1 MALELVGGAFLSSF
15 LSVLF
20 DRLASR
26 QVVDFISK
34 QKVNYGLLRKLKMKL
49 LSVNAVLDDA
59 EDKQFRNPNVREWL
73 DELKHALYVA
83 GDLLDEITTEAL
95 GSQVHDLSSTNS
107 TFEFDKSMEHKLF
120 ETLERLELIMKEK
133 DEIGLKES
141 FKDKPQPARS
151 LEVSSLVNDFD
162 VYGREEDKKFII
174 NLLLSDNATDDKLSV
189 VPVVGMGGIGKTTLA
204 QLVYNDERVKLHF
217 DLQAW
222 VCVSVEFD
230 ILRTTQKLYGSITSQ
245 SCGVTELDLL
255 QVKLKELL
263 TDKKF
268 LLVLDDVWNENNID
282 WDVFKRPFE
291 SGARGSKIIVT
302 TRIEGVSSVMGT
314 VASHRLM
321 QMSEEDCWLLFA
333 KHAFKNADVLR
344 SNPNLEVIG
353 RQIVGKCK
361 GLPLA
366 AKSLGGLLRSEL
378 SIGKWENVLKS
389 DLWDL
394 SDREMNILPALWLSY
409 HHLPSHLKRCFA
421 YCSIFPKGYE
431 FKRSELVLLWMAED
445 LLQPKN
451 KKTLEEIGED
461 YFDILI
467 SRSFFQHL
475 FDNYHHDPIYTMH
488 DLIND
493 LAKVVSGDFCIR
505 LEEEESINNV
515 SKARHFS
522 YIKSSD
528 HGFEKFEAL
537 CRAKYLR
544 TFLPF
549 RSYSPHQ
556 YFPMSN
562 KVLYD
567 LLPMLQYLRVL
578 NLSDYDIKELPGS
591 ICNLK
596 HLRHLDLSR
605 SSIEK
610 LPDTLCSLYNLQTLV
625 LRNCG
630 AISTLPSHFG
640 RLLNLRYLDLRGTGL
655 EKMPP
660 NMGKLK
666 NLQVL
671 TDFILDKHS
680 GYNIAE
686 LKELQNLRGTLHIS
700 GLHNIIHVGDALEAN
715 MRDKK
720 NLTELALKWGDDIED
735 SQKDREVLEK
745 LQPHTNLKDLVLEL
759 YGGTRFPDWLGDES
773 FSNLAYVRFSDCNFC
788 CFLPPLG
795 QLPSL
800 RTLWIQRL
808 NEVVSIGP
816 EFYGSIRNG
825 VLKPFRSLKELRI
838 MNMMEWREWY
848 DLGGNTEGG
857 VFPNL
862 CGLHISNCPKLS
874 EILPLDNFPKLEW
887 LELWNLESFSG
898 SLPQESHCVV
908 ALSLSRLEIWGCPNF
923 ACFPS
928 YSRINA
934 PKLADLDIHTCMKFQ
949 SLPEQMHTFGSFLQ
963 HLTIR
968 NCPELESFPEGGLPP
983 ALKSLEFHCS
993 KRLFA
998 SRSQWGLSRL
1008 SSLRKLIIRFK
1019 ECEAEVDSFPEEGML
1034 PTSLTSLSFST
1045 LPSAMRMDGKEL
1057 KRLTSLEDL
1066 AILDCPELRTMPER
1080 QRRRLA

>member
-15 LSVLF
+15 VSVLF

-291 SGARGSKIIVT
+291 SGARGSKTIVT
-302 TRIEGVSSVMGT
+302 TRIESVSSVMGT

-505 LEEEESINNV
+505 LEEEESINN
-515 SKARHFS
+515 
-522 YIKSSD
+522 ITI
-528 HGFEKFEAL
+528 
-537 CRAKYLR
+537 LR
-544 TFLPF
+544 I
-549 RSYSPHQ
+549 R
-556 YFPMSN
+556 
-562 KVLYD
+562 
-567 LLPMLQYLRVL
+567 
-578 NLSDYDIKELPGS
+578 
-591 ICNLK
+591 NLK

-630 AISTLPSHFG
+630 AISKLPSHFG
-640 RLLNLRYLDLRGTGL
+640 RLINLRHLDLRGTGL
-655 EKMPP
+655 KEMPP
-660 NMGKLK
+660 KMGKLK
-666 NLQVL
+666 DLQVL

-720 NLTELALKWGDDIED
+720 NLTELVLKWGDDIED
-735 SQKDREVLEK
+735 SQKDREVLDK
-745 LQPHTNLKDLVLEL
+745 LQPHENLKELVIEF

-773 FSNLAYVRFSDCNFC
+773 FSHLAYVRFSDCNFC

-825 VLKPFRSLKELRI
+825 VLRPFRSLKELRI
-838 MNMMEWREWY
+838 MNM
-848 DLGGNTEGG
+848 NG
-857 VFPNL
+857 V
-862 CGLHISNCPKLS
+862 
-874 EILPLDNFPKLEW
+874 IL
-887 LELWNLESFSG
+887 
-898 SLPQESHCVV
+898 VV
-908 ALSLSRLEIWGCPNF
+908 IRKVEFFLIFVVSILVIV
-923 ACFPS
+923 PS
-928 YSRINA
+928 
-934 PKLADLDIHTCMKFQ
+934 
-949 SLPEQMHTFGSFLQ
+949 
-963 HLTIR
+963 
-968 NCPELESFPEGGLPP
+968 
-983 ALKSLEFHCS
+983 
-993 KRLFA
+993 
-998 SRSQWGLSRL
+998 
-1008 SSLRKLIIRFK
+1008 
-1019 ECEAEVDSFPEEGML
+1019 
-1034 PTSLTSLSFST
+1034 
-1045 LPSAMRMDGKEL
+1045 
-1057 KRLTSLEDL
+1057 
-1066 AILDCPELRTMPER
+1066 
-1080 QRRRLA
+1080 

>member
-1 MALELVGGAFLSSF
+1 MALELV
-15 LSVLF
+15 
-20 DRLASR
+20 
-26 QVVDFISK
+26 
-34 QKVNYGLLRKLKMKL
+34 
-49 LSVNAVLDDA
+49 VLDDA
-59 EDKQFRNPNVREWL
+59 EEKQIRNPNVREWL
-73 DELKHALYVA
+73 DELKDALYVA
-83 GDLLDEITTEAL
+83 GDLLDEINTEAL
-95 GSQVHDLSSTNS
+95 RGQVHNLSSTNS
-107 TFEFDKSMEHKLF
+107 LDEFDKTMEHKLL

-133 DEIGLKES
+133 DEFGLKEN
-141 FKDKPQPARS
+141 FKDKPQPARL
-151 LEVSSLVNDFD
+151 LEASSLVNDVD
-162 VYGREEDKKFII
+162 VYGREKDKKFII
-174 NLLLSDNATDDKLSV
+174 DLLLSDNAINNKISV
-189 VPVVGMGGIGKTTLA
+189 IPVVGMGGIGKTTLA
-204 QLVYNDERVKLHF
+204 QLVYNDERVKQHF

-230 ILRTTQKLYGSITSQ
+230 ILRITQKLCGSITSQ
-245 SCGVTELDLL
+245 SCGVTELDPL

-263 TDKKF
+263 TEKKF
-268 LLVLDDVWNENNID
+268 LLVLDDVWNENNIN
-282 WDVFKRPFE
+282 WDVFKRPLE

-302 TRIEGVSSVMGT
+302 TRNEGVSSVMGT

-353 RQIVGKCK
+353 RQIVRKCK

-378 SIGKWENVLKS
+378 SIGKWKNILKS

-431 FKRSELVLLWMAED
+431 FKSSELVLLWMAED
-445 LLQPKN
+445 LLQPKS
-451 KKTLEEIGED
+451 KKTLEEVGEE

-475 FDNYHHDPIYTMH
+475 FDNYRHDPIFTMH

-493 LAKVVSGDFCIR
+493 LAKVVSGEFSIR
-505 LEEEESINNV
+505 LEEEESVNIV

-522 YIKSSD
+522 YMKTSA

-537 CRAKYLR
+537 YRAKYLR
-544 TFLPF
+544 TFLSF
-549 RSYSPHQ
+549 RPYSPHQ

-591 ICNLK
+591 VCNLK

-605 SSIEK
+605 SCIEK

-630 AISTLPSHFG
+630 AISMLPSHFE
-640 RLLNLRYLDLRGTGL
+640 RLINLRHLDVRGTGL

-666 NLQVL
+666 DLQLL
-671 TDFILDKHS
+671 TDFILDKHR

-686 LKELQNLRGTLHIS
+686 LKELQNLQGTLHIS

-720 NLTELALKWGDDIED
+720 YLTELVLKWGDDIED
-735 SQKDREVLEK
+735 SQKDREVLDK
-745 LQPHTNLKDLVLEL
+745 LQPHVNLKELVIEF

-773 FSNLAYVRFSDCNFC
+773 FSHLAHVRFSDCKFC

-816 EFYGSIRNG
+816 EFYGGNSNG

-838 MNMMEWREWY
+838 MNMMEWRKWY
-848 DLGGNTEGG
+848 DIGGNKEGG
-857 VFPNL
+857 NFPNL
-862 CGLHISNCPKLS
+862 CGLHVSNCPKLN

-898 SLPQESHCVV
+898 SLSQESHCLVTP
-908 ALSLSRLEIWGCPNF
+908 SLSRLEIWGCPNF
-923 ACFPS
+923 VSFPS
-928 YSRINA
+928 YGRTNA
-934 PKLADLDIHTCMKFQ
+934 PKLADLDIRTCVKFR
-949 SLPEQMHTFGSFLQ
+949 SLPEQMHTFAPFLQ

-968 NCPELESFPEGGLPP
+968 NCPEFESFPEGGLPL

-993 KRLFA
+993 ERLFA
-998 SRSQWGLSRL
+998 SRTQWSLQRL

-1019 ECEAEVDSFPEEGML
+1019 ECEVEVDSFPEEGML
-1034 PTSLTSLSFST
+1034 PTSLTYLSFSN
-1045 LPSAMRMDGKEL
+1045 LPSVMRMDGKEL
-1057 KRLTSLEDL
+1057 NRLISLEDL
-1066 AILDCPELRTMPER
+1066 TILDCPELRCLPEEGLPSSLSQLR
-1080 QRRRLA
+1080 IWGCPLLVERCQRDKGKDWPKISHIPHITIDGCEI